1 MVESMSWSHQNLKE
15 NGVLPHL
22 LRIDQL
28 PQHLQLE
35 SQLQINHR
43 GDGQRMNYN
52 NSLTLFFFCP
62 QQPAGGF
69 LMEVSSL
76 RHSNCIPPSCKK
88 KKKNLPVDDVV
99 LHFLFLSWLQ
109 QWFFISYSFL
119 ACSIAA
125 MVRAI
130 CSVSQETAV
139 DGQTLT
145 VHPGNFFLCIGLVL
159 LTYIMQGVQVNS

>member
-88 KKKNLPVDDVV
+88 KKKKTFQLTM
-99 LHFLFLSWLQ
+99 Q
-109 QWFFISYSFL
+109 FFISYSFL
-119 ACSIAA
+119 GCSNGSSFPIPFLLAA
-125 MVRAI
+125 LQQWFGLYVPSHKKQLQMGRH
-130 CSVSQETAV
+130 
-139 DGQTLT
+139 L
-145 VHPGNFFLCIGLVL
+145 LCIQGISSFALVWFC
-159 LTYIMQGVQVNS
+159 